1 MLEADDLLTVDQQRL
16 ERLVTWHE
24 NAAQRDG
31 NLAVGL
37 EAEGLEEAARRNRVR
52 SEAHR
57 ETARLLTLL
66 RSRPTPIAGVFR
78 GHLTPKRPARIR
90 APP

>member
-1 MLEADDLLTVDQQRL
+1 MLETDDRPDVDQERL
-16 ERLVTWHE
+16 ERLVTWHQ
-24 NAAQRDG
+24 NVAQRDG
-31 NLAVGL
+31 NLALGL

-66 RSRPTPIAGVFR
+66 RHRPASTAGVFR

>member
-1 MLEADDLLTVDQQRL
+1 MLEADDLHAVDPERL
-16 ERLVTWHE
+16 ERLVTWHR

-31 NLAVGL
+31 NLALGL

-66 RSRPTPIAGVFR
+66 RHRPASTVGVFR

>member
-1 MLEADDLLTVDQQRL
+1 MLEADDRPAVDQECL
-16 ERLVTWHE
+16 ERLVRWHQ
-24 NAAQRDG
+24 NVAQRDG
-31 NLAVGL
+31 NLALGL

-66 RSRPTPIAGVFR
+66 RHRPASTVGVFR

>member
-1 MLEADDLLTVDQQRL
+1 MLEADDLPTVDQQRL

-24 NAAQRDG
+24 NVAQRDG
-31 NLAVGL
+31 NLAIGL

-52 SEAHR
+52 SEAHW

-66 RSRPTPIAGVFR
+66 RPRSAPVAGVFR

>member
-1 MLEADDLLTVDQQRL
+1 MLEADDLPTVDQQRL

-24 NAAQRDG
+24 NVAQRDG
-31 NLAVGL
+31 NLAIGL

-52 SEAHR
+52 AEAHR
-57 ETARLLTLL
+57 ETAQLLALL
-66 RSRPTPIAGVFR
+66 RQRRASIAGVFR